1 MIAIVSPAKTLD
13 FEKKYDVERTKAR
26 FFDQSKEILEVLKEQ
41 SEADLQHLM
50 DISDSLAAL
59 NVQRYK
65 KFSTRHTDKNSKQSL
80 FAFQGDVYQGLH
92 ADDFTA
98 EDIAFA
104 QDHFRILSGLYGL
117 LRPLDAIQPY
127 RLEMGTQLKV
137 NGSNNLYDFWGQTIA
152 KAINKDLR
160 VQGDKVLVNLAS
172 IEYFKSV
179 DRKALKARVIDVEFL
194 DFKNDEYKIISF
206 FAKKARGLMSRYI
219 IKNQLSNPE
228 DLKGFNYDGYYFD
241 EAGSSENFLSFKRG

>member
-13 FEKKYDVERTKAR
+13 FDKKYDVGRTKAR
-26 FFDQSKEILEVLKEQ
+26 FFDQSKDILEVLKQ
-41 SEADLQHLM
+41 QTEADLQHLM

-59 NVQRYK
+59 NVERYQ
-65 KFSTRHTDKNSKQSL
+65 KFSSRHTDKNSKQSL
-80 FAFQGDVYQGLH
+80 FAFQGDVYQGLQ
-92 ADDFTA
+92 ADDFTP

-127 RLEMGTQLKV
+127 RLEMGTSLKV
-137 NGSNNLYDFWGQTIA
+137 NGSNNLYDFWGETIA

-160 VQGDKVLVNLAS
+160 AQGDKVLVNLAS

-179 DRKALKARVIDVEFL
+179 NRKALKARVIDVEFL
-194 DFKNDEYKIISF
+194 DFKNGDYKIISF

-228 DLKGFNYDGYYFD
+228 DLKGFDYDGYYFD
-241 EAGSSENFLSFKRG
+241 AGNSTENALTFKRG